1 MATLTTG
8 EDGKATTPELYL
20 GTYTVYEAKA
30 KDGYALDIAEK
41 TVTLEYA
48 GQDVALYDHEEA
60 VTDEPRP
67 LDQEDGRARPWRRQ

>member
-60 VTDEPRP
+60 VTDEPHDP
-67 LDQEDGRARPWRRQ
+67 FDQEDGRARP